1 MTDRIAKANACGPS
15 WEPGT
20 NEDKAR
26 GVMTSV
32 SEAVPLNAAAAQPR
46 TRERFWYPYLL
57 IAPSM
62 LTLTVVSLIPFIYT
76 VYLSLHAAKFGRVTD
91 FIGAEN
97 YIPLLP
103 DPRFWNSIG
112 IALIFI
118 AIAVP
123 IEFMLGFVGALILN
137 QNVRGRSVLIP
148 LLFMPAMMAPIVVG
162 LLWKI
167 MLAGSWG
174 FLSYNVLERF
184 GLIGDTSV
192 FASPNLALYALIF
205 VDIWQWTPFMM
216 LAFFAGLQALPL
228 RPYRGAA
235 VDGASGLQIFFRLTP
250 PIMAPLLAVVGL
262 LRFIDAFKV
271 FDTVFILTGGGP
283 GVATETPSMLA
294 YKMTFEF
301 WNIGEASALAIVV
314 WVAFF
319 ASCNVFYQIAKKRL
333 NAF

>member
-1 MTDRIAKANACGPS
+1 MLRAVIRVPLARMTDRLTRRMPAGPLL
-15 WEPGT
+15 WRGT

-32 SEAVPLNAAAAQPR
+32 SEAVPLNAAAARPR
-46 TRERFWYPYLL
+46 ARERFWYPYLL

-118 AIAVP
+118 AIAAP
-123 IEFMLGFVGALILN
+123 IEFMLGLVGALILN

-148 LLFMPAMMAPIVVG
+148 LLFMPTMMAPIVVG

-174 FLSYNVLERF
+174 LISYNVLERF
-184 GLIGDTSV
+184 HLIGQTSI
-192 FASPNLALYALIF
+192 FASSDLALYALIF
-205 VDIWQWTPFMM
+205 VDVWQWTPFMM

-228 RPYRGAA
+228 GPYRAGA
-235 VDGASGLQIFFRLTP
+235 VDGANHLHIFFNITLPMLTP
-250 PIMAPLLAVVGL
+250 RLVVVGL

-271 FDTVFILTGGGP
+271 FDTVYILPGGGP
-283 GVATETPSMLA
+283 GITTETP
-294 YKMTFEF
+294 
-301 WNIGEASALAIVV
+301 
-314 WVAFF
+314 
-319 ASCNVFYQIAKKRL
+319 
-333 NAF
+333 